1 MQVPRYI
8 VFLITLIYPFFIYS
22 QGYIC
27 AIGGGGENYNDWS
40 DAPYSWIVQKSN
52 FGKVIV
58 LSVNDETNWIPDYFV
73 SKGAS
78 SAVNLKIN
86 TRDLANSQAVYD
98 SIVAASAIFIKGG
111 DQYNYINYWKGT
123 LTEDAIRAVWQRGGV
138 VAGTSAGAMVLS
150 EFIISAKYGS
160 LTPESAI
167 SNPFSQAGFIEPD
180 FLGLVPGTIF
190 DTHFIERARQGRLLA
205 QVVRLFNEGHTSVR
219 GVGIDDRTAL
229 CISPNGKGVVR
240 GSGAVSV
247 FRADTLT
254 RSIVSGTQ
262 YELENLLVTQMVAGW
277 EYDFVN
283 NTVST
288 LPPSARPFSAGN
300 DHSFASNV
308 YLTGG
313 NYQQF
318 AHTTMLTEI
327 AQSAGGR
334 NIMIFAGST
343 YLSQA
348 NSIQT
353 VLQSAG
359 ATTEV
364 VSYGAASETDTALIS
379 RLSQAGAVVFT
390 GNDVTT
396 LKPITLP
403 GSTIGA
409 LLKTKFDLPG
419 FISVFIGET
428 SRLAGEAFADDLFT
442 DQYAAYR
449 GKMTLKTGLGAL
461 NGFSFGPLT
470 FDNSTYH
477 ETRMSALLWSAF
489 RGEVPTG
496 MYEHGTGTYRFD
508 PESSNIYYK
517 GFPLFRFDFS
527 EATLAD
533 SSTYRAS
540 NSIGPRQAVAFDR
553 YRISASN
560 NYSRA
565 FNTTTGKFVDIPVS
579 VKETGQVPSGFGIKV
594 FPNPFNPETT
604 ILIDSPTAGF
614 TTVTLHSITG
624 EKLLTLHSGDLH
636 SGTSRIMLNG
646 VSLPSGVYFISVHVD
661 GHTPVI
667 EKVVLLK

>member
-1 MQVPRYI
+1 MPRI
-8 VFLITLIYPFFIYS
+8 LIFFFLLPVLYFNTFS

-27 AIGGGGENYNDWS
+27 AVGGGGEDYSDWS
-40 DAPYSWIVQKSN
+40 DAPYSWIVQKGN

-73 SKGAS
+73 SKGAA

-86 TRDLANSQAVYD
+86 TRDLANSQVVYD

-123 LTEDAIRAVWQRGGV
+123 LTEDAIKAVWQRGGV

-160 LTPESAI
+160 LTPESAL

-190 DTHFIERARQGRLLA
+190 DTHFIERARHGRLVA
-205 QVVRLFNEGHTSVR
+205 QMVKLFNEGNTSVR
-219 GVGIDDRTAL
+219 GVGIDDRTAI
-229 CISPNGKGVVR
+229 CISPDGKGVVM

-247 FRADTLT
+247 YRADSLT
-254 RSIVSGTQ
+254 RTVVNGTQ

-283 NTVST
+283 NTVSSV
-288 LPPSARPFSAGN
+288 PSSARPFSAVN
-300 DHSFASNV
+300 NVSLSSNV

-313 NYQQF
+313 NFQQG
-318 AHTTMLTEI
+318 AHTAMLNEV
-327 AQSAGGR
+327 AQKSAGK
-334 NIMIFAGST
+334 NIMIFAGSA
-343 YLSQA
+343 YLTQA
-348 NSIQT
+348 NSIQSM
-353 VLQSAG
+353 LQSAG

-364 VSYGAASETDTALIS
+364 VNYNASSETDTALVS
-379 RLSQAGAVVFT
+379 RLSQAGAVIFT
-390 GNDVTT
+390 GNDVTA
-396 LKPITLP
+396 LKPLTLP
-403 GSTIGA
+403 GSTIGT
-409 LLKTKFDLPG
+409 LMKTKVTISG

-428 SRLAGEAFADDLFT
+428 ARLAGEAFADDLFT

-449 GKMTLKTGLGAL
+449 GKMTLKTGLGAIK
-461 NGFSFGPLT
+461 GFSYGPLT

-489 RGEVPTG
+489 RGG
-496 MYEHGTGTYRFD
+496 LQRAMYEHGIGTYRFD
-508 PESSNIYYK
+508 PETSNIYYK
-517 GFPLFRFDFS
+517 GFPLFLFDFS

-533 SSTYRAS
+533 SSKYRAS
-540 NSIGPRQAVAFDR
+540 SSTGPRQAVAFDR

-565 FNTTTGKFVDIPVS
+565 FNTTIGKFVDIPVS
-579 VKETGQVPSGFGIKV
+579 VKETHQVPSGFGLKI

-604 ILIDSPTAGF
+604 ILVDSPKAGF
-614 TTVTLHSITG
+614 TIVNLHSITG
-624 EKLLTLHSGDLH
+624 EKLFTLHSGDLP
-636 SGTSRIMLNG
+636 SGTSRITLNG
-646 VSLPSGVYFISVHVD
+646 TSLPSGVYFVSVHVD
-661 GHTPVI
+661 GHAPVI